1 MILTWLI
8 LIPMVGG
15 ALAWAAGRVAP
26 ALARWIALAACVV
39 DLGVASGVCAR
50 FYGTPGSGAPL
61 LEQHASWIPQLG
73 ISYHLAL
80 DGLSLLLVLLTALL
94 GVVAVAASWREITTS
109 VGGFYFTLLAVLSGV
124 TGVFLSRDLLLFYFF
139 WELMLVPM
147 YFLIGIWGHER
158 RVYAA
163 IKFFLFTF
171 ISSLLMLAA
180 ILGLVF
186 LHLRAT
192 SVLTFDSA
200 ALLRTPLSPAV
211 ATWLMLGFF
220 VAFAVKLPAVPVHTW
235 LGDAHTEA
243 PTGGSILLAGLL
255 LKTGAYGMIRFAV
268 QLFPDA
274 SSSFS
279 GIACILGVAGIL
291 YGAMLAFAQTDL
303 KRMVAYSSISHMGFV
318 LLGIYAGPE
327 IAVQGAVV
335 QIIAHGL
342 STPALFLL
350 AGSIQERCR
359 TRELERLGGLWQ
371 TAPRLGGFVL
381 FFAVA
386 AVGLPGMV
394 NFVGEFMV
402 LLGAYDSSAALGI
415 VGSLGFILSVVYA
428 LRLVQES
435 VHGPN
440 VHQWRLS
447 DLSGRELA
455 ALGVLALLVV
465 ALGLWPQPIF
475 AAARSSLA
483 PASVAL
489 APRAAAAE
497 ADVAAESRGLR

>member
-8 LIPMVGG
+8 VIPIIGG
-15 ALAWAAGRVAP
+15 ALAWAAGRAAP
-26 ALARWIALAACVV
+26 ALARWVALAACVL
-39 DLGVASGVCAR
+39 DLGVASGVWAQ
-50 FYGTPGSGAPL
+50 FYGSAGSSAPF
-61 LEQHASWIPQLG
+61 LEQRATWIPQLG
-73 ISYHLAL
+73 ISYHLAM

-109 VGGFYFTLLAVLSGV
+109 VGGFYFSLLAVLTGV

-200 ALLRTPLSPAV
+200 ALLRTPLSSAA

-243 PTGGSILLAGLL
+243 PTAGSILLAGLL
-255 LKTGAYGMIRFAV
+255 LKTGAYGLIRFAIP
-268 QLFPDA
+268 LFPQA
-274 SSSFS
+274 SAAFS
-279 GIACILGVAGIL
+279 GVACVLGVVGIL

-318 LLGIYAGPE
+318 LLGIYVGTG
-327 IAVQGAVV
+327 IALQGAVT
-335 QIIAHGL
+335 QMIAHGL

-394 NFVGEFMV
+394 NFVGEFLV
-402 LLGAYDSSAALGI
+402 LLGAYQLNAALGI
-415 VGSLGFILSVVYA
+415 AGSLGFVLSVIYA

-440 VHQWRLS
+440 VHQWRIS
-447 DLSGRELA
+447 DLTGRELA
-455 ALGVLALLVV
+455 ALGVLAFLV
-465 ALGLWPQPIF
+465 LTFGFWPKPVL
-475 AAARSSLA
+475 ATARSSLA
-483 PASVAL
+483 ATSLAL
-489 APRAAAAE
+489 APPLPAAQP
-497 ADVAAESRGLR
+497 DVAAEGRGLP